1 MATTPTQGDN
11 NMTSIYD
18 IPHIKELMIAERNE
32 TDPEKKRLFH
42 NAMIRAMKEEQIK
55 RGQRTPK
62 AGK

>member
-1 MATTPTQGDN
+1 
-11 NMTSIYD
+11 MTSIYD

>member
-1 MATTPTQGDN
+1 MATTPSQGDN

-18 IPHIKELMIAERNE
+18 IPHIKSLMIAERNE
-32 TDPEKKRLFH
+32 TDPENKRLLH
-42 NAMIRAMKEEQIK
+42 NAMLKAMKEEQIK